1 MIDVI
6 KRAIEEAKK
15 HHIHNYVI
23 ACNIEEYP
31 EIKAICK
38 SNFPQIR
45 VIKARSIEK
54 GKIYLWD
61 EDDIS
66 ESIYGIYGI
75 YEN

>member
-1 MIDVI
+1 MIEVI
-6 KRAIEEAKK
+6 KKAMAEARK

-38 SNFPQIR
+38 RNFPQIR
-45 VIKARSIEK
+45 VTYARAIEK

-61 EDDIS
+61 ADNETV
-66 ESIYGIYGI
+66 
-75 YEN
+75 